1 MTRANMRA
9 QHTGPPWTVLQC
21 ATESSREPVVVTEPK
36 CHEGKPGRRITPIE
50 GKTSAQN
57 KLNKILGSRCSVK
70 STAWLALLPF
80 CSKFFFDDIKSAAHP
95 TPTHPHISQQLPE
108 NLIFYSIR
116 ACSISSNPRG
126 LGANW
131 GIYLIRVNM
140 PLNSSD

>member
-1 MTRANMRA
+1 MRHKNECRASYKPTRIESLILIPKWNLQDISPERLPAPDTSNGGVLKTRTVYMLEVARANMRA

-57 KLNKILGSRCSVK
+57 KLNTILGSRCSVK

-80 CSKFFFDDIKSAAHP
+80 CSKFFLM
-95 TPTHPHISQQLPE
+95 T
-108 NLIFYSIR
+108 
-116 ACSISSNPRG
+116 
-126 LGANW
+126 
-131 GIYLIRVNM
+131 
-140 PLNSSD
+140 